1 MVGTALFRLEAP
13 RQGAIKWKAVGL
25 RFDVVRSIRV
35 SLPRKASSRIS
46 IRYTLSARRARA
58 FIKSQAGEGWRLVKT
73 AYDDGGLSGGTM
85 ERPALQRLLSDIDQ
99 GRIGIVVVYKI
110 DRLTR
115 SLTDF
120 SRIVEIFDAHHV
132 SFISPTQQFNT
143 TSSMGRLTLNILLS
157 FAQFERE
164 VTGERIR
171 DKVAASKKKG
181 MWLGGYCSLGYDLR
195 DHQLV
200 INPREAK
207 PVRYLYKRYLELVAM
222 RLVIAGEVSTPQTD
236 WTLLKAVARGHEW
249 FNELISGRASFAR
262 NIAAREGVS
271 ERFVRR
277 LIPLAFHSPTIVEAI
292 ADGRQ
297 PVSLTAEAL
306 SRGMDIPGEWDKQF
320 AALGFDRDRELARSH
335 LSVAMPLHRKN

>member
-1 MVGTALFRLEAP
+1 
-13 RQGAIKWKAVGL
+13 
-25 RFDVVRSIRV
+25 
-35 SLPRKASSRIS
+35 
-46 IRYTLSARRARA
+46 
-58 FIKSQAGEGWRLVKT
+58 
-73 AYDDGGLSGGTM
+73 
-85 ERPALQRLLSDIDQ
+85 
-99 GRIGIVVVYKI
+99 
-110 DRLTR
+110 
-115 SLTDF
+115 
-120 SRIVEIFDAHHV
+120 
-132 SFISPTQQFNT
+132 
-143 TSSMGRLTLNILLS
+143 MGRLTLNILLS

-222 RLVIAGEVSTPQTD
+222 RLVIGGEVSTPKTD
-236 WTLLKAVARGHEW
+236 WTLLKAVASGHKW
-249 FNELISGRASFAR
+249 FNQLISGRAFFAR

-277 LIPLAFHSPTIVEAI
+277 LIPLAFLSPTIVEAI
-292 ADGRQ
+292 AEGRQ

-306 SRGMDIPGEWDKQF
+306 SRGMDIPRDWDKQF
-320 AALGFDRDRELARSH
+320 AALGFEPGI
-335 LSVAMPLHRKN
+335 VN